1 MLPPITLDTGSARNT
16 PAVPILNV
24 YGIIYVRGTTMM
36 TFLNN
41 EKNMACFFLLSD
53 LNTVCPIYC
62 RSININAANIAL
74 MQQ

>member
-1 MLPPITLDTGSARNT
+1 
-16 PAVPILNV
+16 
-24 YGIIYVRGTTMM
+24 M

-62 RSININAANIAL
+62 RSININAAKYCFNATIASLSRLLSELNMLINAPGANIIMLHITAV
-74 MQQ
+74 